1 MAQLEIFIL
10 IGFIVVDLLFIG
22 VGACIAYIF
31 WDYIIDDL
39 KKLKRFLMKPVL
51 SIRIWR

>member
-1 MAQLEIFIL
+1 MTQLETFTLISFI
-10 IGFIVVDLLFIG
+10 IVDLFFVGI
-22 VGACIAYIF
+22 GACIAYIF